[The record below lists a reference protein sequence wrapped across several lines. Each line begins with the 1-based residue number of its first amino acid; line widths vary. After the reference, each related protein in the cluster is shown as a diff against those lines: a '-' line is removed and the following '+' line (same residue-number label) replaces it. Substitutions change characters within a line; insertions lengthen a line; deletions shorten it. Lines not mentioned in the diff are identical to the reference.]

1 MFSFYSI
8 EAKLSSFESVFS
20 SKMFVN
26 QVINA
31 ITNNYIRFIYLWMRY
46 KNIRKRYL

>member
-1 MFSFYSI
+1 MFSLGNFTVI
-8 EAKLSSFESVFS
+8 EANCLVSESVFS

-31 ITNNYIRFIYLWMRY
+31 ITNNYIRFIYPLDEV
-46 KNIRKRYL
+46 

>member
-1 MFSFYSI
+1 MFSLGNFTVI

-26 QVINA
+26 QVIN
-31 ITNNYIRFIYLWMRY
+31 NNYIRFIYPLDEVY
-46 KNIRKRYL
+46 QEAN